1 MLTLM
6 FEKLGHRDEELKQTN
21 LSIRWFSG
29 ESAEARGI
37 LSAKHTVVSKTL
49 PTAFFVMEVNGR
61 YNVLLRRD

>member
-37 LSAKHTVVSKTL
+37 LSAKLTVGSKTL
-49 PTAFFVMEVNGR
+49 PTAFFCDGGKWKIQCPTPT
-61 YNVLLRRD
+61 